1 MKRSSVKCISAFR
14 TRIYFVLCL
23 LQQYEVHFNNSI
35 RNKRKLF
42 TSFWT
47 VFKIFDLWSN
57 RNIGRNNLKLLNH
70 RYCFIFTSCYKDG
83 PIVIMRLL
91 ICLRNSYHIFARMLS
106 VSDVIILIL
115 KLLSTHGVL
124 NMLFMPQKEEHF
136 WIIH

>member
-14 TRIYFVLCL
+14 KRIFFVLCL
-23 LQQYEVHFNNSI
+23 LQQYKANFNKAI

-42 TSFWT
+42 SSFWT
-47 VFKIFDLWSN
+47 VFKIYEF
-57 RNIGRNNLKLLNH
+57 IGRHILKLLNH
-70 RYCFIFTSCYKDG
+70 RYCFIFTRCYKDG

-91 ICLRNSYHIFARMLS
+91 ICLRNSYHTFARMLS

>member
-14 TRIYFVLCL
+14 KRIFFVLCL
-23 LQQYEVHFNNSI
+23 LQQYKANFNKAI

-42 TSFWT
+42 SSFWT
-47 VFKIFDLWSN
+47 VFKIYEF
-57 RNIGRNNLKLLNH
+57 IGRNILKLLNH
-70 RYCFIFTSCYKDG
+70 RYCFIFTRCYKDG

-91 ICLRNSYHIFARMLS
+91 ICLRNSYHTFARMLS

>member
-14 TRIYFVLCL
+14 KRIFFVLCL
-23 LQQYEVHFNNSI
+23 LQQYKANFNKAI

-42 TSFWT
+42 SSFWT
-47 VFKIFDLWSN
+47 VFTIYEF
-57 RNIGRNNLKLLNH
+57 IGRNILKLLNH
-70 RYCFIFTSCYKDG
+70 RYCFIFTRCYKDG

-91 ICLRNSYHIFARMLS
+91 ICLRNSYHTFARMLS